1 MWYLPAKHTHTALL
15 PIFHVQCDLKSKRSD
30 LVDAETHREPVTEL
44 KSSTRSPDPV
54 PTPRFKTIFNS
65 VSEDTLSIVNDSL
78 QLGFFPT
85 DFKTALFKMPSKKRE
100 PGYFKHWATAARFWI
115 PLSSNILEN
124 ILEALKPLHWLPVR
138 YVLNLKWLY

>member
-1 MWYLPAKHTHTALL
+1 M
-15 PIFHVQCDLKSKRSD
+15 
-30 LVDAETHREPVTEL
+30 TEL

-100 PGYFKHWATAARFWI
+100 PGYFNTERLQADFDSPFRATF
-115 PLSSNILEN
+115 
-124 ILEALKPLHWLPVR
+124 
-138 YVLNLKWLY
+138 